1 LSFLS
6 LPSFLCFEEFET
18 MQDHPTT
25 PNPLHV
31 RPGFGELP
39 VGSVT
44 AFAGP
49 VGGPNSSS
57 PPNAVAPTDYTTN
70 PIEAS
75 GWMVCD
81 GRSLSTMRY
90 PELFAVLGY
99 VYGGAN
105 DNFNIPD
112 YRGYFLRGIG
122 TGTQNDPDI
131 GTRSVPP
138 GGQGESS
145 GVGSIQSFAMETHE
159 HTYKSA
165 PAPSA
170 TSPSGTAAGAAS
182 VTSTLTIGGP
192 VPGAGQTN
200 AVLVSQHE
208 TRPINV
214 YVNYLIKYTYGFF
227 PLVK

>member
-1 LSFLS
+1 ML
-6 LPSFLCFEEFET
+6 
-18 MQDHPTT
+18 DHPT
-25 PNPLHV
+25 PHNPFHT
-31 RPGFGELP
+31 RPGFGDLP

-44 AFAGP
+44 AFAGA
-49 VGGPNSSS
+49 VGAAASSS
-57 PPNAVAPTDYTTN
+57 PHTGYTTN
-70 PIEAS
+70 PVEAW

-81 GRSLSTMRY
+81 GRSLHATDY

-99 VYGGAN
+99 VYGGA
-105 DNFNIPD
+105 DSNFNIPD

-131 GTRSVPP
+131 DSRSVPP

-159 HTYKSA
+159 HTYNSA
-165 PAPSA
+165 PAPST
-170 TSPSGTAAGAAS
+170 TSPSGTAAGAHS
-182 VTSTLTIGGP
+182 VTSTLTTSGP
-192 VPGAGQTN
+192 VPGAGQLN

-214 YVNYLIKYTYGFF
+214 YVNYLIKYTYGLFS
-227 PLVK
+227 LVR